1 MKKTESNE
9 FAMRLIPSVMSILLC
24 LGLLCT
30 TSLAYFTE
38 TVTSGG
44 NIIASAS
51 YSTRVF
57 LQSIQQPASNGFNL
71 SRPGPTEQITIPDN
85 NIVTDTPVVDE
96 DGNVVVDAGGGA
108 DQADPAIAAGG
119 SMDTSSSQS
128 NNPFDDGIL
137 EIDAQSGRMA
147 EQEEQETETTDV
159 GENDSSEEI
168 VGQYTCEA
176 EGTCL
181 YTFKITAEGD
191 AENGYCEI
199 RVGNDVYRTV
209 QIPVGKAITVD
220 IVAEGGTVIEFT
232 AQIGTFSGSGADD
245 EETNDGLI
253 GNGKVIEHYPGQA
266 VELFGESEEG
276 DSYDVTDG
284 GDADD
289 DFDDVTDG
297 GDLDDNFDDVTNGGD
312 LDDNFDDVTNG
323 GDLDDDDDDDV
334 IIDGGDADD
343 DPDDVTDGGDPEG
356 DSDDVTDGGDA
367 DDDSNDVTGSEPEGQ
382 NDNGPDAQADQ
393 GGDDIPTVDAAE

>member
-159 GENDSSEEI
+159 GENDFLKEI
-168 VGQYTCEA
+168 DGSYTCEKD
-176 EGTCL
+176 GTFL
-181 YTFKITAEGD
+181 YTFKITADGD

-245 EETNDGLI
+245 EETDDGLI
-253 GNGKVIEHYPGQA
+253 GNGEVIEHYPGQA

-276 DSYDVTDG
+276 DSDDVTG
-284 GDADD
+284 SGDADD
-289 DFDDVTDG
+289 DS
-297 GDLDDNFDDVTNGGD
+297 
-312 LDDNFDDVTNG
+312 
-323 GDLDDDDDDDV
+323 
-334 IIDGGDADD
+334 
-343 DPDDVTDGGDPEG
+343 DDVTDGGDPEG
-356 DSDDVTDGGDA
+356 DSNDVTDGGDAEGDFDDVTDGGDADDDSDDVTDGGDADDDNDDVIIDGGDA

>member
-276 DSYDVTDG
+276 DSDDVTG
-284 GDADD
+284 SGDADD
-289 DFDDVTDG
+289 DS
-297 GDLDDNFDDVTNGGD
+297 
-312 LDDNFDDVTNG
+312 
-323 GDLDDDDDDDV
+323 
-334 IIDGGDADD
+334 
-343 DPDDVTDGGDPEG
+343 DDVTDGGDPEG
-356 DSDDVTDGGDA
+356 DSNDVTDGGDAEGDFDDVTDGGDADDDSDDVTDGGDADDDNDDVIIDGGDA